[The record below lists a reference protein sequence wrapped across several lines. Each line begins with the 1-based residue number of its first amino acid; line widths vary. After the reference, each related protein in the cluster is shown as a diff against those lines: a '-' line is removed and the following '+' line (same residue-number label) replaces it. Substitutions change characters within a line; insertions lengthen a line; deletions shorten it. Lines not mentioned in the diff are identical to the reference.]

1 MFLDMRSPLQAI
13 KAGNVESN
21 LYCKNFSLVSYT
33 TNLYHDI
40 IKHEAFTTVQVFLFF
55 FCICAVDVHFNGS
68 QSSKSSLSCNF
79 LCKSPFQFPA
89 FPFPVFCFS
98 EAVAPK
104 GIHEKLYMASRRN
117 RMVLALEVSQLVS
130 YTQ

>member
-55 FCICAVDVHFNGS
+55 VYMRSRCTF
-68 QSSKSSLSCNF
+68 QWLSEFQVISVMQLFVQIPVPVSRIPISRF
-79 LCKSPFQFPA
+79 LLF
-89 FPFPVFCFS
+89 
-98 EAVAPK
+98 
-104 GIHEKLYMASRRN
+104 
-117 RMVLALEVSQLVS
+117 
-130 YTQ
+130 